1 MFQNRYAILFKKDS
15 NTGVFPVNIAKFLGT
30 ASFNGTPPMAVPDIS
45 SSQFTTPQNVPG
57 LVGYIG
63 AGGVY
68 FNPFLANAPFLYPLK
83 T

>member
-1 MFQNRYAILFKKDS
+1 M
-15 NTGVFPVNIAKFLGT
+15 NIAKFLRT
-30 ASFNGTPPMAVPDIS
+30 VFFNGTTPTALPDIS

>member
-1 MFQNRYAILFKKDS
+1 M
-15 NTGVFPVNIAKFLGT
+15 NIAKFLRT
-30 ASFNGTPPMAVPDIS
+30 VFFNETTPTAVPDIS

-57 LVGYIG
+57 LVGCIG
-63 AGGVY
+63 PGVVY